1 MTPTTDLQ
9 KPFSDWRLKTWAEMG
24 PWQCIAGANSHVFD
38 GTIVDSSYS
47 GIAFVHA
54 TRWDDPELGVTPSPS
69 AELIAMAPDL
79 AARVLE
85 LEATLQSLVDE
96 VLDLS
101 ERVVQSDVNCGRVYD
116 YVHVDLEDIVSL
128 KNKARA
134 ALKGGEI

>member
-79 AARVLE
+79 AARLLE
-85 LEATLQSLVDE
+85 LEAENARLRGAILDIKQNWDWWDEDRYDRCSSVVGDAIADAMKEPTL
-96 VLDLS
+96 
-101 ERVVQSDVNCGRVYD
+101 
-116 YVHVDLEDIVSL
+116 
-128 KNKARA
+128 
-134 ALKGGEI
+134 